1 MFMLINAMFL
11 VAAVLLILLIAATG
25 SIPSR
30 QVNGL
35 ETPEGERLGSTLA
48 TGRGTARVLRSR
60 PAAVP
65 RDTVG
70 VASP

>member
-11 VAAVLLILLIAATG
+11 VAAGLLILVIAATG
-25 SIPSR
+25 SISSR

-35 ETPEGERLGSTLA
+35 ETPEGEWLGSTLA

-60 PAAVP
+60 PAAAP
-65 RDTVG
+65 RHTVG
-70 VASP
+70 VTSR